1 MLHTPEELVLTRG
14 VDFEGV
20 IRNEGLDVELD
31 NRWGLDVSN
40 VDKNEWACFEV

>member
-1 MLHTPEELVLTRG
+1 MPHTPEELALTRG

-20 IRNEGLDVELD
+20 IKNEGIDVKLG
-31 NRWGLDVSN
+31 NTRGLDVSN